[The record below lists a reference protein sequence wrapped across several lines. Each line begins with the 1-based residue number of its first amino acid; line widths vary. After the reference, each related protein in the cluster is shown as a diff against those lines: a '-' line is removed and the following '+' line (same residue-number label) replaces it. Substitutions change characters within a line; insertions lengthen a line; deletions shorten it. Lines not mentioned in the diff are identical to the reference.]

1 MLKRFIYF
9 AIIPAALFSFSFT
22 SYAYSAEEIAG
33 QSDFLYARD
42 SSIISSPIS
51 EDMFWNEYERAVTD
65 TLHACDAVE
74 TGGVQY
80 DADSGGYRFQITANQ
95 INTLID
101 HQMYVDQWT
110 SQTIPLVAKQGM
122 DRETAIHTVFDWII
136 SHYQYNSDL
145 NHNILTAESYQGVYA
160 MLTNPDH
167 EGICS
172 SFSKLFR
179 TMIEAIPFNEYQLVD
194 YQTSTPNYI
203 KVSLVNNAGLTHEW
217 NAIVD
222 PDGTC
227 YYYDLSAQDIAS
239 NAFSANSSL
248 SSAGRYYKLT
258 SDKMS
263 KYSFYGDP
271 DSFVYNR

>member
-9 AIIPAALFSFSFT
+9 AIIPAALFLFSFT

-33 QSDFLYARD
+33 QSDFLYVRD
-42 SSIISSPIS
+42 SSIISSPMS

-65 TLHACDAVE
+65 TLNACDAVE

-80 DADSGGYRFQITANQ
+80 DADSDGYRFQITANQ
-95 INTLID
+95 INTLIA
-101 HQMYVDQWT
+101 HQEYVDQWT
-110 SQTIPLVAKQGM
+110 RQTIPLVAKQGM
-122 DRETAIHTVFDWII
+122 DRETAIHNVYDWII
-136 SHYQYNSDL
+136 NQYQYNANL
-145 NHNILTAESYQGVYA
+145 NHNFLTSESYQGVYA
-160 MLTNPDH
+160 MITSPDQ

-179 TMIEAIPFNEYQLVD
+179 TMVEAIPFNEHQIVD

-217 NAIVD
+217 DAIVD

-239 NAFSANSSL
+239 GAFSANSSL
-248 SSAGRYYKLT
+248 YSAGSYYKLT
-258 SDKMS
+258 PDKME
-263 KYSFYGDP
+263 KYSFYGNP
-271 DSFVYNR
+271 DTFIYNR